1 LSCNVFYFRNFWWYF
16 WPDFRSRDLRSF
28 SPIPS
33 MGLGAR
39 MRLIIYLQPWSESMA
54 LAPSI
59 YGFLPF
65 PPRPKFFEFIQNRKR
80 NLWIWKKTYFRTCV
94 HVSSN
99 LVPRSSRIKVEKKVS
114 GWIGHIWQ
122 FYRIYPVK
130 LNISSSRPCPL
141 DSFQRDVHSLFW
153 SYFANRVHV

>member
-1 LSCNVFYFRNFWWYF
+1 
-16 WPDFRSRDLRSF
+16 
-28 SPIPS
+28 

-80 NLWIWKKTYFRTCV
+80 NLWIWKKNPILEL
-94 HVSSN
+94 VSMFHPIWC
-99 LVPRSSRIKVEKKVS
+99 LVAQESKLRRKFLGGSDIS
-114 GWIGHIWQ
+114 GNFTGYI
-122 FYRIYPVK
+122 R
-130 LNISSSRPCPL
+130 
-141 DSFQRDVHSLFW
+141 
-153 SYFANRVHV
+153 